1 MTRALLKC
9 QKEAARDKVKVD
21 VKRGWNASKNRC
33 LRRISSKCGRFVT
46 IDSDS
51 NREHGPVINFHACR
65 RKAFAHPSGRRL
77 VADNARH
84 KFRLS
89 RPKFPPITPS
99 GRRRRN
105 PRVVRVPRHLSG
117 IVGILSI
124 ARFLAIVRVSAVRKT
139 GRRRSEQWVIVQK
152 AGVISPRVVNRDLCP
167 PRQVVTVPDQ
177 DRPSR

>member
-84 KFRLS
+84 QFRLS

-124 ARFLAIVRVSAVRKT
+124 ARFLAIVRVSAVRNWATALRTVGDRPKGRSHFPAGGESRPLSPETSRDCAGT
-139 GRRRSEQWVIVQK
+139 G
-152 AGVISPRVVNRDLCP
+152 
-167 PRQVVTVPDQ
+167 
-177 DRPSR
+177 RPSR